1 MTLSQKRLALPGRTA
16 SPQRALSR
24 RLISRTDEIVNED
37 EVADQ
42 AAEENPIDADTLDGG
57 DASVNV
63 SDDPEQLREE
73 LQRSADRLLR
83 LQAEMQN
90 LRDRTSREIT
100 DVRRYASLPLLRDLL
115 PVVDNVTRAIE
126 SAENREETSGLLEG
140 FQMVRQQLLTV
151 LQQHHCT
158 EIEAAGQ
165 PFDPNQHEAIL
176 QQPSDEHPPGMVIM
190 VTQPGYQLHDR
201 VVRASQVIVSTGP
214 VGE

>member
-1 MTLSQKRLALPGRTA
+1 M
-16 SPQRALSR
+16 
-24 RLISRTDEIVNED
+24 NED
-37 EVADQ
+37 EGAEQ
-42 AAEENPIDADTLDGG
+42 AAEEKSVDANTLDIGE
-57 DASVNV
+57 ASVNV

-73 LQRSADRLLR
+73 LGQSADRLLR

-115 PVVDNVTRAIE
+115 PVVDNMTRAIE
-126 SAENREETSGLLEG
+126 SAENSEETGSLLEG
-140 FQMVRQQLLTV
+140 FQMVRQQLLTA

-165 PFDPNQHEAIL
+165 PFDPNLHEAIL
-176 QQPSDEHPPGMVIM
+176 QQPSDEHPAGVVIM

-214 VGE
+214 ADE